1 MKKAK
6 VSFRLNWFP
15 SDESVIHA
23 KRELPYEIKLASTL
37 VLDELCYNWNK
48 SNLEK
53 QVNEAIDYGDYEQF
67 EKASQMYKPYT
78 FE

>member
-15 SDESVIHA
+15 SDEKVIHA
-23 KRELPYEIKLASTL
+23 KRDLPYEIKLASTL

-48 SNLEK
+48 TILEQ
-53 QVNEAIDYGDYEQF
+53 QVNEAIDHGDQETF
-67 EKASQMYKPYT
+67 EALSRQYKPFT